1 MIITN
6 RFYVLTAIG
15 GMILGVAGC
24 ATVATQTLENRL
36 QTLGLPAG
44 TATCMAND
52 LGENLSQDDLIDL
65 TRYTYSL
72 TTANSAVEIVRSLME
87 IENPRAVTAV
97 GQAGFTCLRQ
107 SFFG

>member
-1 MIITN
+1 MKK
-6 RFYVLTAIG
+6 RVFLIG
-15 GMILGVAGC
+15 AGILSAWLVGC

-44 TATCMAND
+44 TATCMATD
-52 LGENLSQDDLIDL
+52 LGESLSQDDLIDL

-72 TTANSAVEIVRSLME
+72 SRADSAVAIVRSLME

-97 GQAGFTCLRQ
+97 GQAGFSCLRK
-107 SFFG
+107 SFLG